1 MTSFSCPQTLAGN
14 DVGGGPLFGV
24 ADGGKGSVMSSH
36 VCNPPT
42 TGPGAPTDVATK
54 NAKAATG
61 PSSSMNAA
69 MPASTV
75 DGGKSVWLFKIA
87 RSGTFAT
94 ARLPGAPWSTP
105 STCSPP
111 SGSVAPWMPA
121 TSTDARMRGFST
133 GEVE

>member
-1 MTSFSCPQTLAGN
+1 PSTSVTQSRAGN
-14 DVGGGPLFGV
+14 EFGGEPVFVV
-24 ADGGKGSVMSSH
+24 ADVGKGSVMPSH
-36 VCNPPT
+36 VFNPPT
-42 TGPGAPTDVATK
+42 TGPAAPTDVATK